1 MPTFVVKTFGCQ
13 FNELYSASVTE
24 MLERAGYE
32 QSRTLD
38 RVSLVVI
45 NTCAVREK
53 AQEKA
58 FSFLG
63 EAATAVDASRIIF
76 MGCSATLDQ
85 ERAKRIA
92 GHEVHIIPGSAGIE
106 EVLARVQAIA
116 ACAPAEPMVPHSL
129 FPTADIELV
138 RGCESYCTY
147 CIVPRARGRETAVDA
162 EVVLRQAKDSIQHGF
177 RELLLLGQ
185 NINRY
190 HWSGGGLIELLSA
203 LDRLDGEFWFWFLS
217 PHPAYFQRAEVQRL
231 MQLEHVEHH
240 VHLPLQSGS
249 DGILKR
255 MNRRYSMADYDAL
268 AGAVRSDSRWTLTTD
283 IIVGFPG
290 ETDEDFEATVAA
302 VRRHQFDEV
311 FLAKY
316 SDRPGTP
323 ASAMPDKVPQKTI
336 DERHSALLQVVRDLS
351 LQSNAAMVG
360 GSVDVLVLTAGA
372 SGDTFGK
379 SRDGRNVWFEDQD
392 RLSHPVGSFVRV
404 DINHASREGLYGIC
418 ST

>member
-13 FNELYSASVTE
+13 FNELYSASVAD
-24 MLERAGYE
+24 MLERAGLE
-32 QSRTLD
+32 QSTVLD
-38 RVSLVVI
+38 QASLVVI

-53 AQEKA
+53 AEEKA

-63 EAATAVDASRIIF
+63 EAARAVDASRIIF

-92 GHEVHIIPGSAGIE
+92 GRELNIIPGTAGVE
-106 EVLARVQAIA
+106 EVLARVQSVA
-116 ACAPAEPMVPHSL
+116 ACVQSDLAAPRSL
-129 FPTADIELV
+129 FPTADIEVV
-138 RGCESYCTY
+138 RGCESECTY
-147 CIVPRARGRETAVDA
+147 CIVPRARGRETVVDA
-162 EVVLRQAKDSIQHGF
+162 GVILREAEESIQHGF

-190 HWSGGGLIELLSA
+190 HWNGGGLIDLLSVI
-203 LDRLDGEFWFWFLS
+203 DRLNGDFWFWFLS
-217 PHPAYFQRAEVQRL
+217 PHPAYFRRTEVECF
-231 MQLEHVEHH
+231 MQLNHAERH

-249 DGILKR
+249 DSILRR

-268 AGAVRSDSRWTLTTD
+268 ARAVRSGQGWRLTTD

-302 VRRHQFDEV
+302 VHRYQFDEV

-323 ASAMPDKVPQKTI
+323 SSTMRDKVPRKTI
-336 DERHSALLQVVRDLS
+336 DERHSALLRVVQDLS
-351 LQSNAAMVG
+351 LRSNAGMAG
-360 GSVDVLVLTAGA
+360 RSVDVLVVKAAALGM
-372 SGDTFGK
+372 TFGK
-379 SRDGRNVWFEDQD
+379 SRDGRNVWFDNQTGMSL
-392 RLSHPVGSFVRV
+392 RPGSFVRV
-404 DINHASREGLYGIC
+404 TVDHGSREGLYGVCID
-418 ST
+418 